1 MIDKAFLSSDLFL
14 LTLTVGL
21 YCLGCAVY
29 RRLRVPLLHPVL
41 LTFVAVI
48 VFLSAAGIDYP
59 RYKQATSALDFAL
72 GMSVVALGYLLYEQV
87 EQLRGSLLPVGV
99 ATLAGCVTGVLS
111 VVYIAMA
118 FGAGREI
125 LTSIAPKSVTVP
137 IAVSVSGPLGGIV
150 PITSVV
156 VFCVGIFGSIFGE
169 WILRRCGVRDAE
181 ARGFALGAAAHG
193 IGTARAIEIGAVEG
207 ALSGLAMALMG
218 LATALLMP
226 LMERYPEV
234 PGFVKFKSRFLM
246 ERACNGIDIV
256 EAELYIDEALR
267 LFPED
272 GYFLK
277 YQGELLWMKGKC
289 ADALEVFAD
298 AREKTNNG
306 ITQLELDKFLNP
318 YGRETVKT
326 CQQLLDVGQK
336 DGAMKLMALWY
347 RLLPENPSVREYYY
361 LARASVAKKRSE
373 VEN

>member
-72 GMSVVALGYLLYEQV
+72 GMSVVALGYLLYEQM

-137 IAVSVSGPLGGIV
+137 IAVAISEPLGGV
-150 PITSVV
+150 VSVTSVV
-156 VFCVGIFGSIFGE
+156 VFLVGIFGSIVGPRL
-169 WILRRCGVRDAE
+169 LRRCGIRNPL
-181 ARGFALGAAAHG
+181 ARGLALGSAAHG
-193 IGTARAIEIGAVEG
+193 IGTARAIELGAVEG

-218 LATALLMP
+218 IVTALLVP
-226 LMERYPEV
+226 LFE
-234 PGFVKFKSRFLM
+234 KF
-246 ERACNGIDIV
+246 C
-256 EAELYIDEALR
+256 Y
-267 LFPED
+267 
-272 GYFLK
+272 
-277 YQGELLWMKGKC
+277 
-289 ADALEVFAD
+289 
-298 AREKTNNG
+298 
-306 ITQLELDKFLNP
+306 
-318 YGRETVKT
+318 
-326 CQQLLDVGQK
+326 
-336 DGAMKLMALWY
+336 
-347 RLLPENPSVREYYY
+347 
-361 LARASVAKKRSE
+361 
-373 VEN
+373 

>member
-137 IAVSVSGPLGGIV
+137 IAVAISEPLGGV
-150 PITSVV
+150 VSVTSVV
-156 VFCVGIFGSIFGE
+156 VFLVGIFGSIVGPRL
-169 WILRRCGVRDAE
+169 LRRCGIRNPL
-181 ARGFALGAAAHG
+181 ALGSAAHG
-193 IGTARAIEIGAVEG
+193 IGTARAIELGAVEG

-218 LATALLMP
+218 IVTALLVP
-226 LMERYPEV
+226 LFE
-234 PGFVKFKSRFLM
+234 KF
-246 ERACNGIDIV
+246 C
-256 EAELYIDEALR
+256 Y
-267 LFPED
+267 
-272 GYFLK
+272 
-277 YQGELLWMKGKC
+277 
-289 ADALEVFAD
+289 
-298 AREKTNNG
+298 
-306 ITQLELDKFLNP
+306 
-318 YGRETVKT
+318 
-326 CQQLLDVGQK
+326 
-336 DGAMKLMALWY
+336 
-347 RLLPENPSVREYYY
+347 
-361 LARASVAKKRSE
+361 
-373 VEN
+373 

>member
-156 VFCVGIFGSIFGE
+156 VFCVG
-169 WILRRCGVRDAE
+169 VRDAE

-226 LMERYPEV
+226 LMERY
-234 PGFVKFKSRFLM
+234 
-246 ERACNGIDIV
+246 
-256 EAELYIDEALR
+256 LY
-267 LFPED
+267 
-272 GYFLK
+272 
-277 YQGELLWMKGKC
+277 
-289 ADALEVFAD
+289 
-298 AREKTNNG
+298 
-306 ITQLELDKFLNP
+306 
-318 YGRETVKT
+318 
-326 CQQLLDVGQK
+326 
-336 DGAMKLMALWY
+336 
-347 RLLPENPSVREYYY
+347 
-361 LARASVAKKRSE
+361 
-373 VEN
+373 